1 MLRKSKK
8 FLRETA
14 PSVLRRFCP
23 DHRVEHLTDIFVEDL
38 ARAGVRAVLL
48 DVDNTLLPW
57 KGLRIPDQTKE
68 WVAALK
74 AAGIKICLVSNTRN
88 LPRLRAIAESLGVSY
103 VRGRMKPAKEGF
115 ENALRELKCS
125 PSETVMIGD
134 QMFTDV
140 WGGNRMG
147 LKTIWVQPMHPRE
160 FVGTKLSRIVER
172 IIAKFLQRAC
182 SK

>member
-1 MLRKSKK
+1 MLRKSEK
-8 FLRETA
+8 FLRDTA

-23 DHRVEHLTDIFVEDL
+23 DHRVEGLADIFVEDL
-38 ARAGVRAVLL
+38 ANAGVKAVLL

-57 KGLRIPDQTKE
+57 KGLRIPEQTVE
-68 WVAALK
+68 WITALK

-88 LPRLRAIAESLGVSY
+88 LSRLRKIAETLGVSY

-147 LKTIWVQPMHPRE
+147 LKTIWVKPMHPRE
-160 FVGTKLSRIVER
+160 FIGTKLSRIVER
-172 IIAKFLQRAC
+172 LVAKLLQRAC
-182 SK
+182 DK